1 MFDVGVINVGY
12 SRTTWTNRALP
23 GVAASD
29 THKGGGMRCASPSIG
44 THATNGPTT
53 VPAGDLD
60 PATGQI
66 WERSLGPLDRP
77 PTPPTARVVAL
88 FCVLR
93 GVRCLAGSEPA
104 ANERYMTLDG
114 LVARDSGVPSVGPI
128 LRFRCANT
136 SLLSPSRS
144 QQVFVCLIRPSACCR
159 KSGEM
164 SFFFRPVRSG
174 I

>member
-1 MFDVGVINVGY
+1 MSDKFVFDVGVINVGY

-66 WERSLGPLDRP
+66 WGHSLRPLDRP

-114 LVARDSGVPSVGPI
+114 LVAQDSGVPSVGRILKTPLRQHVSPI
-128 LRFRCANT
+128 AV
-136 SLLSPSRS
+136 SLSAGVRLPDPSI
-144 QQVFVCLIRPSACCR
+144 CLLP
-159 KSGEM
+159 
-164 SFFFRPVRSG
+164 
-174 I
+174 